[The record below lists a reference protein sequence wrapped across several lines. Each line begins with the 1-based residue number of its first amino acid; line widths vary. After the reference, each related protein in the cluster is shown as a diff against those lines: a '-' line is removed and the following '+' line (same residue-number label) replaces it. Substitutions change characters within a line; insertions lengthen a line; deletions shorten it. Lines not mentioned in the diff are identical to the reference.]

1 MSAAYRCNRCGTFFD
16 VAPIDGPPL
25 KRRRGDFGEV
35 AEFDADP
42 PDPPVQIKCRPLSI
56 AEGNPNLTAIPF
68 DLCSRCARGF
78 REFLHNGPG
87 G

>member
-1 MSAAYRCNRCGTFFD
+1 MSQAYRCNRCGEFFD
-16 VAPIDGPPL
+16 VAPLDGPPL
-25 KRRRGDFGEV
+25 KRKRLDEI
-35 AEFDADP
+35 EFDADP

-56 AEGNPNLTAIPF
+56 AEGNPNLSSIPV